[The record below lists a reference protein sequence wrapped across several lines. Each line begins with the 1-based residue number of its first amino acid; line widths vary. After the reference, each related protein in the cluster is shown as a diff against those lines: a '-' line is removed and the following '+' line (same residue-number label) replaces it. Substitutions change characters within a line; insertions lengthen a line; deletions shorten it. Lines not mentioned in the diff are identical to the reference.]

1 MSEQPKNEW
10 DTEYYFFDHE
20 AKRQLILNRL
30 FEAEQLHFE
39 MMIDKLDETHTDYHN
54 WLDTTN
60 QLTEEIKRLRYLY
73 KQFGGT
79 LGSELPIEQSDVPDG
94 D

>member
-1 MSEQPKNEW
+1 MSENKNNY
-10 DTEYYFFDHE
+10 DIHYLFMDHE
-20 AKRQLILNRL
+20 AKRQYLIARMA
-30 FEAEQLHFE
+30 EAEQLHFE
-39 MMIDKLDETHTDYHN
+39 MMIDKLDETHTEYNN

>member
-1 MSEQPKNEW
+1 MNEQAKNEW

-39 MMIDKLDETHTDYHN
+39 MMLDKLEPEHSGFDDWKMTSVQLKEE
-54 WLDTTN
+54 LD
-60 QLTEEIKRLRYLY
+60 RLRFLFKAY
-73 KQFGGT
+73 GGT
-79 LGSELPIEQSDVPDG
+79 LGSEFPSEE
-94 D
+94 